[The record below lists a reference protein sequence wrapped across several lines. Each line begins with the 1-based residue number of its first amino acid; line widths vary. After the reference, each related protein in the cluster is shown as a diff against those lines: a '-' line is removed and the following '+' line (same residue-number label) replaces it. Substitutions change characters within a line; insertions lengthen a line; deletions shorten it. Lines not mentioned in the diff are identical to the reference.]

1 MKANDCR
8 ISPDGLQ
15 TAVFFCFCG
24 FLLVALNIIIDP
36 RAMDI
41 SLMPRL
47 LAVQVFLLFVVAVVA
62 VTHLAGRLDVGI
74 LRDPLILCFT
84 GYTALTALS
93 LFSAANT
100 TAGFTEV
107 FKVVS
112 TMLVLALACLLLP
125 WRRTWPT
132 VVLKCAVVAGW
143 LSVLAGL
150 YDWITG
156 PGWGWQ
162 SREQMLNV
170 MGLMSNV
177 NLYASFLLL
186 VLPFCAV
193 ATIALNGPW
202 RWVAGAAV
210 MVLLPLML
218 ALQTRA
224 VYLGMVAALGAGL
237 IAVYLARTRS
247 GPRNFPTLLGAAGAL
262 VLAVVGFFSLTIA
275 VPPVAE
281 RVRSI
286 FADQSMT
293 AAGGR
298 PVIWL
303 ASLKMVRDHPLMGVG
318 AGNFPVRLHE
328 YFDTDDPEFSTVHP
342 NWLQPH
348 NDFLWVFA
356 EKGIIAFILFL
367 AVWVLALR
375 LLANALRRGLP
386 RSEAWLAVGSI
397 AGLAG
402 YAVVSFFDFP
412 MERINHQV
420 YFAFYLAIAVLLGRD
435 PNFAFVPPRNL
446 VRTAAALVA
455 AILLLGTFYT
465 TYALRQERLVLLA
478 RLAFLDEDWRSTVA
492 YARRATTSWKSLD
505 PFATP
510 VVFLEGMG
518 HLMLADHRRALGCFQ
533 QARNKMPSRA
543 YIINSLGLTHSFLRE
558 YPQAINCYLEVLAR
572 SPENAGVIKSLA
584 SASLGAGRPDEARA
598 WLGRLRPE
606 DWDDAVQ
613 AIARRLDRDS
623 GVQP

>member
-1 MKANDCR
+1 MKATNNKT
-8 ISPDGLQ
+8 SPDGLQ

-24 FLLVALNIIIDP
+24 FLLVALNVIIDP

-47 LAVQVFLLFVVAVVA
+47 LALQVFLLFVVTVLA

-74 LRDPLILCFT
+74 LRDPLILCFI

-93 LFSAANT
+93 LFSATNT

-107 FKVVS
+107 FKTLA

-125 WRRTWPT
+125 WHRTWPT

-143 LSVLAGL
+143 LSAVAGL
-150 YDWITG
+150 YDWVTG
-156 PGWGWQ
+156 PGWGWH
-162 SREQMLNV
+162 SREQMLDV

-186 VLPFCAV
+186 VLPFCA
-193 ATIALNGPW
+193 AAALALSGPW
-202 RWVAGAAV
+202 RWVAGMAV
-210 MVLLPLML
+210 AVLLPMML

-224 VYLGMVAALGAGL
+224 VYLGLVAVLGAGL
-237 IAVYLARTRS
+237 LAVYLAGTRS
-247 GPRNFPTLLGAAGAL
+247 GPRKFPFLPGFAVAL
-262 VLAVVGFFSLTIA
+262 TLAVLGFFLLRTD

-303 ASLKMVRDHPLMGVG
+303 ASLKMARDHPLMGVG

-328 YFDTDDPEFSTVHP
+328 YFDTDAPEFSTVHP

-356 EKGIIAFILFL
+356 EKGTIAFILFL
-367 AVWVLALR
+367 AVWVLAFRSLT
-375 LLANALRRGLP
+375 NALRRGLP
-386 RSEAWLAVGSI
+386 RSEAWLTVGTI

-412 MERINHQV
+412 MERVNHQV
-420 YFAFYLAIAVLLGRD
+420 YFAFYLAIAVLLGRA
-435 PNFAFVPPRNL
+435 PESTVFSPANL
-446 VRTAAALVA
+446 VRLGAALTAAV
-455 AILLLGTFYT
+455 LLAGTTYA

-478 RLAFLDEDWRSTVA
+478 RLALVDENWRATAA
-492 YARRATTSWKSLD
+492 YAQRAATRWKTLD

-518 HLMLADHRRALGCFQ
+518 HLMLADHRRALASFRQ
-533 QARNKMPSRA
+533 SRDEMPSRT
-543 YIINSLGLTHSFLRE
+543 YIINSLGLTHFFLRE
-558 YPQAINCYLEVLAR
+558 YRESISCYMDVLAR
-572 SPENAGVIKSLA
+572 NPGNAGVLKSLA
-584 SASLGAGRPDEARA
+584 SAYLGAGDPYEARA
-598 WLGRLRPE
+598 WLERLRPGQRDE
-606 DWDDAVQ
+606 AAEV
-613 AIARRLDRDS
+613 ISRRIQSQLE
-623 GVQP
+623 QQ